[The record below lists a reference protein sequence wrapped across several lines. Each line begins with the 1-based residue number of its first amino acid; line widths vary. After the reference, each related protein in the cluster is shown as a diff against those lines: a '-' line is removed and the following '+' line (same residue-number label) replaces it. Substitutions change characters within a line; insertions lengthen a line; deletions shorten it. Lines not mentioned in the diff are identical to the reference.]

1 MTNPVGGVG
10 LRLGLLARTRTGDL
24 ETERERLLD
33 LERRPRPCDK
43 DLLLERDLLGLLERD
58 LLGLRER
65 DLLLGDR
72 DLDLDLDL
80 RL

>member
-1 MTNPVGGVG
+1 MH
-10 LRLGLLARTRTGDL
+10 L
-24 ETERERLLD
+24 EESPHFEVLEYSWIIIKYIIIEWLY

-65 DLLLGDR
+65 DLKSYKLL
-72 DLDLDLDL
+72 
-80 RL
+80 